1 MAIDTATGLCAV
13 IGNPVE
19 HSLSPAM
26 HNAAFEAMQLN
37 YAYLAFRVTDVAGCL
52 AGMRALA
59 GFRGLSV
66 TIPHKAAVMAHLDE
80 IEPMARHVGSVNTI
94 TNEGG
99 RLIGATTDGPGTVKA
114 FADAGVTLAGRKVV
128 LLGSGGAVRAVAFAV
143 AAEKPEQLTILGR
156 TPERVRELAEDLR
169 AKAGAPVEEGTLD
182 GDLARVMETHEVVI
196 QGTPAGM
203 HPHEVNKTL
212 VPKALLKAHHV
223 VFDMVYRPMKT
234 RLIREAEEAGCQTI
248 LGLEMLL
255 NQAALQFERWM
266 GKPAPRHVMRQA
278 LLKALAEGNL
288 PVS

>member
-1 MAIDTATGLCAV
+1 MALDTATGLCAV

-59 GFRGLSV
+59 SFRGLSV
-66 TIPHKAAVMAHLDE
+66 TIPHKAAVMAHLDA
-80 IEPMARHVGSVNTI
+80 IEPMAQHVGSVNTI

-114 FADAGVTLAGRKVV
+114 FGDAGISLAGRRVV

-143 AAEKPEQLTILGR
+143 AGEGPEQLTILGR
-156 TPERVRELAEDLR
+156 TPARVRELVGDLKDKT
-169 AKAGAPVEEGTLD
+169 AAPVEGGALD
-182 GDLARVMETHEVVI
+182 ADLARVIARDDVII
-196 QGTPAGM
+196 QGTPTGM
-203 HPHEVNKTL
+203 HPHDVNKTL
-212 VPKALLKAHHV
+212 VPKALLTPRHV

-234 RLIREAEEAGCQTI
+234 RLIVEAEEAGCQTI

-266 GKPAPRHVMRQA
+266 EKPAPRHVMRQA
-278 LLKALAEGNL
+278 LMKALAEVR
-288 PVS
+288 PPAS